1 MLRELLRARS
11 TAALDSAG
19 DHLLLRTDATGLDQL
34 AEWHA
39 GVGRPLTALDERVTT
54 ARYRPGHRQ
63 AVVEGDAGGNERSQ
77 LWLLDLD
84 GPPARDRSLVQA
96 LTHDPGT
103 VHLLAGMSPD
113 GRRVA
118 VLSNRRDRA
127 AFDVWLLDLDTGDER
142 LLHDGGGWC
151 QPASGFSPDGRWL
164 SVLRPGPR
172 PMDTDLLLL
181 DVATGEPRVVLPHLD
196 EAAVVGAPAWV
207 DATTLVV
214 SSNVGRDRH
223 ALIRVDLTTDE
234 ATVVL
239 ARAWDVA
246 GWTSPDG
253 RTLLAVSNVDGSSAG
268 ELFDARTMAPRGRLR
283 LPDPDA
289 VMAWSHL
296 LPDPLVADN
305 GSVVATCSSPS
316 MPPDVWRLRADAPP
330 EPVTQG
336 PLEVDRTRLRRPE
349 RHTVTSADGLAVPL
363 LLYRPVTPAGA
374 PPPPAVVMLHG
385 GPEGQSQPVF
395 SPVVQALAA
404 RGYAVALPNVRG
416 STGYG
421 KRYYGLDDT
430 TRRLDSLRDLAAV
443 HGWLTH
449 AGLDPGRVALWGT
462 SYGGYLVLAGCAFQ
476 PELWAAGVDVAGI
489 SDLITFLER
498 TADHRRAH
506 REREYGS
513 LSTDREFL
521 AAASPLRRAGQIR
534 APLFVVHGAN
544 DPRVP
549 LNEAQQLVAA
559 LRSRDVPCELLVYGD
574 EGHGLAKLANRLDAH
589 PRAVAFLDR
598 VLGRPWIVGTDD
610 AMDSTATTPVP
621 SGHTPEGGVLVGSD
635 NARRRLVV
643 FEDPQCPYCRQFE
656 EASGDLLRREVAAG
670 AVAIEYRMR
679 CFLGPE
685 SVRADNALAL
695 AAETGRFD
703 QLRRELFASQPP
715 EHSGGFTTEDL
726 IALGRRV
733 DLDDP
738 PYVTG
743 VREGR
748 YDAWVLEV
756 DRAFQEQDPQG
767 TPAALLDGEPVDSS
781 VLYDDQALGD
791 LLRA

>member
-1 MLRELLRARS
+1 MLRELLQGRS

-39 GVGRPLTALDERVTT
+39 GVERPLTAFDARVTT

-63 AVVEGDAGGNERSQ
+63 AVVEGDVGGDERSQ

-84 GPPARDRSLVQA
+84 GPLVRDRSRVQA
-96 LTHDPGT
+96 LTHDPGA
-103 VHLLAGMSPD
+103 VHHFAGMSPD

-118 VLSNRRDRA
+118 ILANRRDRA
-127 AFDVWLLDLDTGDER
+127 AFDVWLLDLDTGHEQ

-151 QPASGFSPDGRWL
+151 QPASGFSPDGGWL

-181 DVATGEPRVVLPHLD
+181 DIATSGQRVVLPHLD

-207 DATTLVV
+207 DATVLVV
-214 SSNVGRDRH
+214 SSNLGRDRH
-223 ALIRVDLTTDE
+223 ALIRVDLATDE
-234 ATVVL
+234 GTVVL
-239 ARAWDVA
+239 TRAWDVG

-253 RTLLAVSNVDGSSAG
+253 MTLLAVSNVDGSSAG

-289 VMAWSHL
+289 VMAWNHV
-296 LPDPLVADN
+296 LPDPLVVDD
-305 GSVVATCSSPS
+305 GCVVATCSSPR

-330 EPVTQG
+330 EPLTRS
-336 PLEVDRTRLRRPE
+336 PLQIDRTRLRHPE

-363 LLYRPVTPAGA
+363 LLYRPLSSAGA
-374 PPPPAVVMLHG
+374 SPPPAVVMLHG

-395 SPVVQALAA
+395 SPVAQALAA

-421 KRYYGLDDT
+421 KRYYSLDDT

-449 AGLDPGRVALWGT
+449 AGLDPARVALWGT

-476 PELWAAGVDVAGI
+476 PELWAAGVDVVGI

-549 LNEAQQLVAA
+549 LDEARQLVSA
-559 LRSRDVPCELLVYGD
+559 LRDRDVPCELLVYGD
-574 EGHGLAKLANRLDAH
+574 EGHGLAKLANRLDAY
-589 PRAVAFLDR
+589 PRAMAFVDR
-598 VLGRPWIVGTDD
+598 VMGRT
-610 AMDSTATTPVP
+610 
-621 SGHTPEGGVLVGSD
+621 
-635 NARRRLVV
+635 
-643 FEDPQCPYCRQFE
+643 
-656 EASGDLLRREVAAG
+656 
-670 AVAIEYRMR
+670 
-679 CFLGPE
+679 
-685 SVRADNALAL
+685 
-695 AAETGRFD
+695 
-703 QLRRELFASQPP
+703 
-715 EHSGGFTTEDL
+715 
-726 IALGRRV
+726 
-733 DLDDP
+733 
-738 PYVTG
+738 
-743 VREGR
+743 
-748 YDAWVLEV
+748 
-756 DRAFQEQDPQG
+756 
-767 TPAALLDGEPVDSS
+767 
-781 VLYDDQALGD
+781 
-791 LLRA
+791 